1 MAIISESKRTKYR
14 RYSSSHL
21 HFALINIVITLAV
34 MFFLNIYSS
43 GTTQQMIYEN
53 KKSSMI
59 SKCQLA
65 AAEIADLE
73 VLNPSSV
80 SSAVSQMGS
89 LRFSRLIITDQ
100 TGLTVYDSAGSVDSF
115 ALLPEIVRALDTREK
130 PYGYDVFSWQYY
142 SEGSMYSHAATP
154 IVSYGTVIGCVYMME
169 YDLEQAQLIKSLQ
182 QNIFTITIVLVV
194 AAIVFSIIFSSLFSY
209 RLRRILTSM
218 RIIREG
224 DYSHK
229 VDLGGQDELTFLGEE
244 FNDLTDRLQTSENK
258 RRQFVS
264 DASHEL
270 KTPLAS
276 IKLLSDSILQNDMD
290 MTTIREFVG
299 DIGNEAERL
308 NRMSQK
314 LLSLTRIESQQD
326 GTCEIVKFSPTI
338 ERVVRM
344 LSGIA
349 AETNITIKQDLSD
362 DCPILILE
370 DDLYQ
375 ITFNLVENGIKYNLP
390 GGKLSIRVFRQEDNA
405 ILQVSDTGV
414 GIPQDA
420 IGHVF
425 ERFYRVDKARS
436 RKSGGSGL
444 GLAIVRSMVERN
456 GGTISVQSIP
466 GQGSTFQVSF
476 PTFDTGDD
484 EEEVQLP

>member
-1 MAIISESKRTKYR
+1 MAIISESKRTAPG
-14 RYSSSHL
+14 RYSSSHINY
-21 HFALINIVITLAV
+21 ALTNIILTLVV
-34 MFFLNIYSS
+34 MIFLNIYSS
-43 GTTQQMIYEN
+43 GTSQKMIYQNKEN
-53 KKSSMI
+53 SMV

-65 AAEIADLE
+65 AAEIATLE
-73 VLNPSSV
+73 VLNQSTV
-80 SSAVSQMGS
+80 SNAVAQMGS
-89 LRFSRLIITDQ
+89 LRVTRLIITDQ
-100 TGLTVYDSAGSVDSF
+100 SGMAVYDDAADSAVGGYV
-115 ALLPEIVRALDTREK
+115 LLPEVAEALACN
-130 PYGYDVFSWQYY
+130 DVFSWQYY
-142 SEGSMYSHAATP
+142 SEGVMYSHAATP
-154 IVSYGTVIGCVYMME
+154 IVSYDTVIGCVYMME
-169 YDLEQAQLIKSLQ
+169 YDAEQGQLIRSLQ
-182 QNIFTITIVLVV
+182 SNMFTITIVLVLAV
-194 AAIVFSIIFSSLFSY
+194 IVFSIIFSTIYSS
-209 RLRRILTSM
+209 RLRRILASM

-224 DYSHK
+224 DYTHK

-290 MTTIREFVG
+290 IDTIREFVG
-299 DIGNEAERL
+299 DIGNEADRL

-314 LLSLTRIESQQD
+314 LLSLSRIETQED
-326 GTCEIVKFSPTI
+326 GTCEIVKLSPTI

-349 AETNITIKQDLSD
+349 KENNISIDLNLTD

-375 ITFNLVENGIKYNLP
+375 IAFNLAENGIKYNIP
-390 GGKLSIRVFRQEDNA
+390 GGRLTITVRRDEDNA
-405 ILQVSDTGV
+405 ILEVSDTGV
-414 GIPQDA
+414 GVPEDA
-420 IGHVF
+420 IPHLF

-444 GLAIVRSMVERN
+444 GLAIVRNLVERN
-456 GGTISVQSIP
+456 QGTISVQSTP
-466 GQGSTFQVSF
+466 GQGTTFRVTF
-476 PTFDTGDD
+476 PAFDTED
-484 EEEVQLP
+484 EEEDVE